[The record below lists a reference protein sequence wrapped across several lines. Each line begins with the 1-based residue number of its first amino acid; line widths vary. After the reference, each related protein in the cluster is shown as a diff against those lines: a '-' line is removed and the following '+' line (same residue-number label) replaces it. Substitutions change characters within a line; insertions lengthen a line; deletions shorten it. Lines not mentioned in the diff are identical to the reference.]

1 MSNGVSQYG
10 SIYDWVDDYIS
21 EQSGNVD
28 EAFSDQE
35 VEGSITPTTYRPTES
50 YTEGMDEETG
60 MNKSIDNVAHQDKWL
75 WNLYQQATATTEEP
89 IAFDDFKKQY
99 GYLLDPYDSTKED
112 LRQDKFD
119 LKVKSLE
126 RLYNIAE
133 EHSADDL
140 ALIRKYKGIDDSDG
154 FESLT
159 ELSIRHQKETA
170 KVDNQINR
178 LNKIAKGIAYNQ
190 KKSQIGDK
198 NLLNTLKSGDQEEVI
213 EGLNETFWSDMKVV
227 RSKYDQERL
236 NRNQAI
242 EKLVLKSGRDIE
254 DAEFKAR
261 TGLEKLL
268 TKTEAKVQNEAL
280 SLLQDKVKLR
290 EEYDDELW
298 TTVGEI
304 AERDG
309 LIKGECSGCVWTYQ
323 STGSRRRGANN
334 ANTQCRNNEGAC
346 PDHCCGPRPT
356 KEEQQEIVKCY
367 NDDFTDDNL
376 LIYGE
381 GCPGDDEYGKDPY
394 ANDPDRP

>member
-1 MSNGVSQYG
+1 MKIVITGSRGFLGSHLVNALGDHQIIEWDNKIDKDINNFVLKSTVDFVVHLAALTDVRESIIIPEDYWRVNVEYSKKIFDICKNVPVIYASSSCAKEGWLSPYG
-10 SIYDWVDDYIS
+10 TTKRVMEEVAHKGHVGLRFTNIYGDNAPDFMLTSRIKN
-21 EQSGNVD
+21 GNVEYKTNHIRD
-28 EAFSDQE
+28 LLAHDLIEYKNNGDQIKSVSLDD
-35 VEGSITPTTYRPTES
+35 VEIQ
-50 YTEGMDEETG
+50 
-60 MNKSIDNVAHQDKWL
+60 K
-75 WNLYQQATATTEEP
+75 NL
-89 IAFDDFKKQY
+89 D
-99 GYLLDPYDSTKED
+99 
-112 LRQDKFD
+112 
-119 LKVKSLE
+119 
-126 RLYNIAE
+126 
-133 EHSADDL
+133 
-140 ALIRKYKGIDDSDG
+140 LIRDEIRKGKT
-154 FESLT
+154 LT
-159 ELSIRHQKETA
+159 NIR
-170 KVDNQINR
+170 
-178 LNKIAKGIAYNQ
+178 
-190 KKSQIGDK
+190 
-198 NLLNTLKSGDQEEVI
+198 I

-309 LIKGECSGCVWTYQ
+309 LIKGECSGWVWTYQ